1 MTVRDAAS
9 TAAQN
14 DGLSRRKAQD
24 IFVLGS
30 KMNREEH
37 CKVVVHLDDL
47 DSVLL
52 NAAMLFLT
60 TQCAPYVARDS
71 YTAPPS
77 VDISHEGCA

>member
-1 MTVRDAAS
+1 
-9 TAAQN
+9 
-14 DGLSRRKAQD
+14 
-24 IFVLGS
+24 
-30 KMNREEH
+30 MNREEH